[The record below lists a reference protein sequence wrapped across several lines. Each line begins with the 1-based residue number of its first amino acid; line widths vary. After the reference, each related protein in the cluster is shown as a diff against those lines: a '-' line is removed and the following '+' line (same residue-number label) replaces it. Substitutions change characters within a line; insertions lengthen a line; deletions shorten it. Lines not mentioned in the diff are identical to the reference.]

1 MGTKTPLQWRTSF
14 RSHAAPPLT
23 VHPPLA
29 RQQPHLLA
37 PRHRDHMDCA
47 QEHSRAEHV
56 VRIRVPLCIK
66 GVQSRRGT
74 SMVVWP
80 AKCLCELRWS
90 CMGWLTCC
98 EARGQSRR
106 AAHEAAAG
114 CGARQTCPREGKWGC
129 SCYLC

>member
-29 RQQPHLLA
+29 RQQAHMLA

-56 VRIRVPLCIK
+56 VRTRAPLGIE
-66 GVQSRRGT
+66 GFQSCRGT
-74 SMVVWP
+74 CVLLWP
-80 AKCLCELRWS
+80 AERLCELRLGLIGPAPAS
-90 CMGWLTCC
+90 
-98 EARGQSRR
+98 
-106 AAHEAAAG
+106 
-114 CGARQTCPREGKWGC
+114 
-129 SCYLC
+129 